1 MVRVWM
7 ADITPL
13 LIEETYL
20 KYYENVPAWRKE
32 KADRLKVKTDQARS
46 IGAWTLWNQVQEQE
60 KLPSDTIYNLSHS
73 GDYALCAY
81 SDQLNVQVGCDVE
94 EIKEARLSVARR
106 YFCESEYQC
115 ILGQK
120 NEEERAEMF
129 YRFWVLKESFM
140 KATRQGMALDMR
152 TYEFTWNTEGNPEL
166 KKKPQEYS
174 QDYYFREYYEKWIR
188 ARIAVCTTDPVIDPK
203 IHMLNL

>member
-1 MVRVWM
+1 
-7 ADITPL
+7 
-13 LIEETYL
+13 
-20 KYYENVPAWRKE
+20 
-32 KADRLKVKTDQARS
+32 
-46 IGAWTLWNQVQEQE
+46 
-60 KLPSDTIYNLSHS
+60 
-73 GDYALCAY
+73 
-81 SDQLNVQVGCDVE
+81 
-94 EIKEARLSVARR
+94 
-106 YFCESEYQC
+106 
-115 ILGQK
+115 
-120 NEEERAEMF
+120 
-129 YRFWVLKESFM
+129 M